1 MNLLKRCCWVF
12 LKFDFF
18 LLHGLKCN
26 SLPTSKMCFLQDQH
40 ITVQQVIPFTF
51 SATCTHS
58 ITHKHIYTQEHTS
71 THTHTH
77 TDKSTHAHKHTHTHK
92 GYSTASNTLYLL
104 QPHTHTR
111 KHTHTQF
118 TVRPALFSLKPY

>member
-26 SLPTSKMCFLQDQH
+26 SLPTYNMCFLQDQH

-58 ITHKHIYTQEHTS
+58 ITHKHIYTQEHT
-71 THTHTH
+71 
-77 TDKSTHAHKHTHTHK
+77 
-92 GYSTASNTLYLL
+92 
-104 QPHTHTR
+104 
-111 KHTHTQF
+111 HTHTQTKAHTHTSIPTHTKVTVQQVIPF
-118 TVRPALFSLKPY
+118 TFYSHTHPHALPADYS